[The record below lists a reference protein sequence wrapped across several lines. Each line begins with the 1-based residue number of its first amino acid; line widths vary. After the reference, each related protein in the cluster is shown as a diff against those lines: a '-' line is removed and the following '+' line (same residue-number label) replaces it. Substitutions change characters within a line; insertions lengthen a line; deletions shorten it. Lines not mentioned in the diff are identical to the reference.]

1 MNWFKNLKTG
11 AKLLVGFGGMTVAL
25 ATIIVI
31 AYGAIT
37 SIRDSQRQLF
47 EREFTGVV
55 GMSKLRT
62 DLNRQRAS
70 ALAMMLTINRGEQE
84 ALRKDIAIRVG
95 VIDESLQTLI
105 ALYRDNATVTR
116 KLDDLKDMLVVFR
129 QARDAQIKLI
139 FDGKID
145 EAKRSVA
152 GAQAERFDKIQATSL
167 ELGNDLLEHARTRIA
182 ESGALAARSVRLFA
196 LFGTLALLVGV
207 VMTALL
213 TRLIAR
219 PLVDIASVAERM
231 ASGDLTVNV
240 ASNAGTD
247 EVGVLI
253 RNFGKM
259 AESLRDQLRGLAE
272 GANVLGASA
281 SEIVASTVQLA
292 ASASESAVAVSE
304 TTTTVVEVRQ
314 AAEVASQKAKLLS
327 DSAQRATQSS
337 LSGRKSTEDVA
348 AGMQRIRQQMD
359 AIAVSMGRLSEQSQ
373 AIGQIVAT
381 VEDLA
386 AQSNLLA
393 VNAAIKAAEAG
404 EHGKGFGVVALE
416 VRSLA
421 EQSRQA
427 TSQVRTLLGEIQ
439 KATSAA
445 VLATE
450 QGSKAVEAGSRQ
462 TEVAGESIQA
472 LAASVNESAQ
482 AATQIAASSQQQ
494 LVGVDQVVG
503 AMESIKQASSQN
515 VASAQQLETAARSL
529 NDLGQRLKQ
538 MVQRYKLES
547 GGAA

>member
-11 AKLLVGFGGMTVAL
+11 TKLLVGFGGMTVAL

-47 EREFTGVV
+47 EREFMGVV
-55 GMSKLRT
+55 GMSELRT

-70 ALAMMLTINRGEQE
+70 ALEMMLTVNRGEQE

-95 VIDESLQTLI
+95 VIDESLQKLI

-129 QARDAQIKLI
+129 QARDAQVKLI

-145 EAKRSVA
+145 EAKRSA
-152 GAQAERFDKIQATSL
+152 TGAQVERFDKIQATSL

-182 ESGALAARSVRLFA
+182 ESGELAARSVRLFA
-196 LFGTLALLVGV
+196 LFGTLALLMGV
-207 VMTALL
+207 AMTALL

-219 PLVDIASVAERM
+219 PLVDVASVAERM

-327 DSAQRATQSS
+327 DSAQKAMQSS
-337 LSGRKSTEDVA
+337 LGGRKSTEDVA

-386 AQSNLLA
+386 AHSNLLA

-547 GGAA
+547 GGTA

>member
-327 DSAQRATQSS
+327 DSAQKAMQSS

-547 GGAA
+547 GGTA